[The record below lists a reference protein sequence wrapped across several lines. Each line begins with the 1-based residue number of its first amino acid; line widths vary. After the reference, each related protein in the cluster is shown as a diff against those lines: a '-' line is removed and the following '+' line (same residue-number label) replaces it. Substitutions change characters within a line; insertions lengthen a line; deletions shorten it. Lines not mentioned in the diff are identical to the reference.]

1 MQTLEVSQNIILMF
15 DSEGRLTSIVS
26 VMQVRAIHGL
36 RELVEVPCSKVLGAI
51 SVWKLYL

>member
-15 DSEGRLTSIVS
+15 DSQGRLTSIVS